1 MQARHSTGPQ
11 LNFHDRAER
20 ERRLSNSIGSSRSP
34 FYEQGNN
41 KLKLDSIT
49 SIGLWVG
56 LALTALGWF
65 KVIPLLYGW
74 IGFAIAVPSFI
85 VEEIKKKN
93 MPPSKSDDNSG

>member
-1 MQARHSTGPQ
+1 M
-11 LNFHDRAER
+11 NFK
-20 ERRLSNSIGSSRSP
+20 N
-34 FYEQGNN
+34 
-41 KLKLDSIT
+41 IT

-56 LALTALGWF
+56 MALVALAWIKA
-65 KVIPLLYGW
+65 IPLLYGW